1 VVTAILRTI
10 NARPAYL
17 VDYESRPD
25 GNLRAR
31 IRTPDPGAEA
41 DLRAWTEGVAAE
53 LRSAGYCAYSGDPNG
68 RSPDEILIQTPA
80 GAEQYD
86 LAQCGAG
93 FPEDRYCV
101 GMDIWTQPF
110 DCTVEAGGG
119 GGPSP
124 LPSPPPPDQ
133 VCTAAGITEGGELKR
148 FPSLQAACSERLAVT
163 VAQGHLEA
171 HVSGGEPWYRDTG
184 MGGGWYDARCDR
196 YDSPG
201 GRKLAGPEWFGV
213 RCEP

>member
-1 VVTAILRTI
+1 MGAALRDAITAVL
-10 NARPAYL
+10 
-17 VDYESRPD
+17 SRQPSIVQGGSIPED
-25 GNLRAR
+25 SELLW
-31 IRTPDPGAEA
+31 GA
-41 DLRAWTEGVAAE
+41 LVAAE
-53 LRSAGYCAYSGDPNG
+53 LRDAGWCAKGGGRDRLSRDEVAIWADGRRAHFDVCVASGAPPG
-68 RSPDEILIQTPA
+68 RCLVGPEIRFLIAT
-80 GAEQYD
+80 G
-86 LAQCGAG
+86 
-93 FPEDRYCV
+93 
-101 GMDIWTQPF
+101 
-110 DCTVEAGGG
+110 VEAGGG
-119 GGPSP
+119 GGP

-213 RCEP
+213 RCQP